1 MLLPL
6 DVSIVVVVNQ
16 RGAGQSVGGGQ
27 LTQLWIANC
36 DPEDP
41 QEVRCHQEALQE
53 ESLLLVVEAMVE
65 VEVEVC

>member
-1 MLLPL
+1 MYPAM
-6 DVSIVVVVNQ
+6 D
-16 RGAGQSVGGGQ
+16 R
-27 LTQLWIANC
+27 

-41 QEVRCHQEALQE
+41 QEVGCHQEALQD

>member
-1 MLLPL
+1 M
-6 DVSIVVVVNQ
+6 D
-16 RGAGQSVGGGQ
+16 
-27 LTQLWIANC
+27 C

-41 QEVRCHQEALQE
+41 REVIYHQEALQE